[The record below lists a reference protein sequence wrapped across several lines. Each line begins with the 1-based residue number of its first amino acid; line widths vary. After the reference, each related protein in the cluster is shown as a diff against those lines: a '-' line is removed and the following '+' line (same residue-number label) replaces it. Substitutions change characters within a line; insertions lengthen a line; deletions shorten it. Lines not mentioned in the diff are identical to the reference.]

1 MYAPMRHTI
10 HPNRIM
16 QALIL
21 VGCSAM
27 IPDTNQNMAVT
38 IMTNVIVK
46 YKFFINQI
54 PPLFQQLL
62 LMPPICL

>member
-1 MYAPMRHTI
+1 MRHTI

-46 YKFFINQI
+46 YRFFINQI
-54 PPLFQQLL
+54 PPLFQ
-62 LMPPICL
+62 

>member
-27 IPDTNQNMAVT
+27 MPDTNQNMAVI

>member
-1 MYAPMRHTI
+1 MRHTI

-27 IPDTNQNMAVT
+27 MPDTNQNMAVT

-46 YKFFINQI
+46 YRFFINQI